1 MVKDSREFRS
11 STELIVPSEEGSRAA
26 KVHLYRSQSTLLDLI
41 PLPPTI
47 LRWMVKIINT
57 WSESDGFSLTCQL
70 VTLFKVGGLA
80 RVMSTTSLLFVT
92 LKVGVL
98 PIFYQ
103 YRSQAARNS
112 ARSCPLGFTF
122 ELPQPV

>member
-1 MVKDSREFRS
+1 MVRDSREFRS

-26 KVHLYRSQSTLLDLI
+26 KVRLYRSQSTLLDLI

-122 ELPQPV
+122 KLPQPV